1 MSWQEEC
8 KRLIAEGQLS
18 TSLQFM
24 EDKGIDVT
32 TFREAYNEAR
42 EFEKAN
48 KPFTST
54 QYIYYIEKEQT
65 LVQNILNLLG

>member
-8 KRLIAEGQLS
+8 KQLIAEGQLS
-18 TSLQFM
+18 TSLQLM
-24 EDKGIDVT
+24 EDKDIDVT
-32 TFREAYNEAR
+32 VLREAYNEAR

-54 QYIYYIEKEQT
+54 QYTYYIEEEQT
-65 LVQNILNLLG
+65 LVQNMLNLLG